1 MSAIIHKFNSS
12 TKSSSQAAKS
22 NLKALISQIAGCLNE
37 ELSELVGR
45 LFDGADDML
54 FQLAENADSNEDQ
67 NEYFDTMRMLRVER
81 KNIGQNFAAN
91 LKSHLTAS
99 HNNENQNTDIAD
111 DELSLVD
118 QDEMEELVAV
128 SAMHSKAM
136 SLYGEAVGHLEAR
149 IEFLSLKSPGLFAKD
164 ALAPKNICESFKD
177 ALADIELSTN
187 NKLVLYKLFDQEV
200 ILHLETLYKKLNQLF
215 IDQGVLPQIKLG
227 EAADT
232 KSPQREILP
241 PQPEQ
246 TQETD
251 AVYLENP
258 TYNPGTRSTYSYNN
272 GSANGAGD
280 NGTGTSHGFSNNSG
294 SGSGHGS
301 GHDTGHG
308 MGISNNLSSNTSA
321 NTSNLVN
328 QFISGEL
335 TASGPGIPAS
345 FTTKNNAPSNNG
357 MQYYDRRD
365 VMNALSSLQ
374 QNAAQSSSP
383 VEQINTADFKRA
395 LLADMGSRSG
405 GAVTKQVN
413 LVDEKTIDFIEM
425 LFDAIIE
432 DTSISEAITNLL
444 LRLQIPVIKVAM
456 LDKDFFANGEHPCR
470 TTLNLI
476 AYLGR
481 GLSSKSDSL
490 FNELNQV
497 VETLLNDFDIDI
509 NSFEKASIRLE
520 EIELE
525 DLQVTSEKE
534 KTTQKTAL
542 QTHAREV
549 VLAELQYH
557 VMNRVLPKN
566 AQKLILKF
574 WSTLM
579 FHRYIKHGKNSNQW
593 KESVNTVN
601 KLIQLLQPVESSQ
614 AYNQLVTEKDEVLD
628 NIHNSLLETRQNPV
642 EIETEINNVFL
653 SFENTL
659 ENSLFSPSNM
669 ANDETYFTPVE
680 DADLNMDDALFEP
693 TLDVEEEI
701 VDPLQ
706 DEINAARE
714 KIANLPHEVRP
725 GVWFKVFNGE
735 DSAVRRVKLSVIIM
749 EEAKLIFVDRHG
761 IKVIE
766 KDAEDF
772 TNELSD
778 DTSQIIADHSA
789 FDHALGMVIN
799 SLSATV

>member
-12 TKSSSQAAKS
+12 NKPSGQAAKS
-22 NLKALISQIAGCLNE
+22 NLKQLISQIAGCLNE
-37 ELSELVGR
+37 ELSELIGR

-67 NEYFDTMRMLRVER
+67 NEYFDTMRMLRIER
-81 KNIGQNFAAN
+81 KNIGQNFAEN
-91 LKSHLTAS
+91 IKTHLQTRK
-99 HNNENQNTDIAD
+99 NENNQSTDFEEE
-111 DELSLVD
+111 ELSLVD

-136 SLYGEAVGHLEAR
+136 NLYGEAVGHLEAR
-149 IEFLSLKSPGLFAKD
+149 IEFLSLKSPGLFDKD
-164 ALAPKNICESFKD
+164 ALAPKNICDSFKD
-177 ALADIELSTN
+177 ALCSIELSTN

-200 ILHLETLYKKLNQLF
+200 ILHLEPLYKKLNQIF

-227 EAADT
+227 DSADKKT
-232 KSPQREILP
+232 AQRNTVSAQTE
-241 PQPEQ
+241 QP
-246 TQETD
+246 QETD

-258 TYNPGTRSTYSYNN
+258 TYNAGQASTYSYNN
-272 GSANGAGD
+272 GMGGAGGNV
-280 NGTGTSHGFSNNSG
+280 NGNSHGTQISGASNNSTLNG
-294 SGSGHGS
+294 ATV
-301 GHDTGHG
+301 TG
-308 MGISNNLSSNTSA
+308 SSNQQA
-321 NTSNLVN
+321 LVN

-345 FTTKNNAPSNNG
+345 FTTKNNSPSRNG

-374 QNAAQSSSP
+374 QNVAQSSAP
-383 VEQINTADFKRA
+383 IEQIDAADFKRA

-432 DTSISEAITNLL
+432 DSSISAAVTNLL

-481 GLSSKSDSL
+481 GLSNTDDNL
-490 FNELNQV
+490 FNKLNSV
-497 VETLLNDFDIDI
+497 VEALLNDFDIDI
-509 NSFEKASIRLE
+509 NSFENASNRLE

-525 DLQVTSEKE
+525 ELQITSEKE
-534 KTTQKTAL
+534 KTTQKIAL

-557 VMNRVLPKN
+557 VMNKVLPKI

-579 FHRYIKHGKNSNQW
+579 FHRYIKFGKSSDDW
-593 KESVNTVN
+593 KESVSTVN
-601 KLIQLLQPVESSQ
+601 RLIQLLQPIESSQ
-614 AYNQLVTEKDEVLD
+614 AYNQLSTEKDEILD
-628 NIHNSLLETRQNPV
+628 SIHNSLLETKQNPV
-642 EIETEINNVFL
+642 DIEAEINNVFL
-653 SFENTL
+653 DFENTL
-659 ENSLFSPSNM
+659 QNSQYNPSNM
-669 ANDETYFTPVE
+669 NDNGTYFTSVE
-680 DADLNMDDALFEP
+680 DSEIETDDLLFEP
-693 TLDVEEEI
+693 TLEFEEEI

-706 DEINAARE
+706 DQINSARE

-725 GVWFKVFNGE
+725 GVWFKVFNGD
-735 DSAVRRVKLSVIIM
+735 DSAARRVKLSVIIM
-749 EEAKLIFVDRHG
+749 EEAKLVFVDRMG

-766 KDAEDF
+766 KDAAEF
-772 TNELSD
+772 TNELSSE
-778 DTSQIIADHSA
+778 TSQIIADHSA

>member
-22 NLKALISQIAGCLNE
+22 NLKTLISQIAGCLNE
-37 ELSELVGR
+37 ELSELIGR

-81 KNIGQNFAAN
+81 KTIGQNFAAN
-91 LKSHLTAS
+91 LKSHLQATQ
-99 HNNENQNTDIAD
+99 NNQGQSTDIAE

-136 SLYGEAVGHLEAR
+136 SMYGEAVGHLEAR

-177 ALADIELSTN
+177 ALTDIELSTN

-200 ILHLETLYKKLNQLF
+200 ILQLEPLYKKLNQLF

-227 EAADT
+227 ETADK
-232 KSPQREILP
+232 KSPQNNAIV

-258 TYNPGTRSTYSYNN
+258 TYSAGPTSTYSYNN
-272 GSANGAGD
+272 GIADGGQNSAGIQ
-280 NGTGTSHGFSNNSG
+280 G
-294 SGSGHGS
+294 S
-301 GHDTGHG
+301 
-308 MGISNNLSSNTSA
+308 GISNNATSNASASTSSNQQ
-321 NTSNLVN
+321 NLVN

-345 FTTKNNAPSNNG
+345 FTTRHNSPSKNG

-365 VMNALSSLQ
+365 VMSALSNLQ
-374 QNAAQSSSP
+374 QNAAQSAAP
-383 VEQINTADFKRA
+383 AEHIDTADFKRA

-481 GLSSKSDSL
+481 GLSSKNDSL
-490 FNELNQV
+490 FNELNNV
-497 VETLLNDFDIDI
+497 VEMLLNDFDIDI
-509 NSFEKASIRLE
+509 NSFEKASNRLE

-525 DLQVTSEKE
+525 ELQSTSEKE
-534 KTTQKTAL
+534 KLTQKTAL

-557 VMNRVLPKN
+557 VMNRVLPKDS
-566 AQKLILKF
+566 QKLILKF

-579 FHRYIKHGKNSNQW
+579 FHRYIKYGKNSDQW
-593 KESVNTVN
+593 KDSVSAVN
-601 KLIQLLQPVESSQ
+601 KLIQLLQPIESSQ
-614 AYNQLVTEKDEVLD
+614 AYNQLNTEKDDILD
-628 NIHNSLLETRQNPV
+628 NIHNCLLETKQNPV
-642 EIETEINNVFL
+642 DIEAEINNVFL
-653 SFENTL
+653 IFESTL
-659 ENSLFSPSNM
+659 ENSAFSPSNM
-669 ANDETYFTPVE
+669 TEDGTYFTSVE
-680 DADLNMDDALFEP
+680 DTEFSMDDELFEP
-693 TLDVEEEI
+693 TLEIEEEI

-706 DEINAARE
+706 DEINIARE

-725 GVWFKVFNGE
+725 GVWFKVFNGR
-735 DSAVRRVKLSVIIM
+735 DSAARRVKLSVIIM
-749 EEAKLIFVDRHG
+749 EEAKLIFVDRLG
-761 IKVIE
+761 VKVIE
-766 KDAEDF
+766 KDANDF
-772 TNELSD
+772 TNELSAEK
-778 DTSQIIADHSA
+778 SQIIADHSA